1 MREIS
6 LQVFVCHSSC
16 IWQQLLFSLVHG
28 REQKMTRVDKGGCIQ
43 T

>member
-1 MREIS
+1 MREIA

-16 IWQQLLFSLVHG
+16 IWQLFSLVHG
-28 REQKMTRVDKGGCIQ
+28 REQKLTRVDKGGCIQ